1 MAYQNMDVHTVS
13 KRKTY
18 SKGLLL
24 VAAVGTVLFALIVGL
39 AVGIPLTKRSLTQ
52 SLTPLQRARQL
63 LQQTPLI
70 DGHNDLPYR
79 YTIYADNSVET
90 VNLRERPPN
99 WNISHTD
106 IDRLRR
112 GQVGAQF
119 WAAFVLC
126 KTQQKDAV
134 RATLEQIDVIKRY
147 VALYPDVFEFVT
159 SAQGILDAFKRKRI
173 ASLIGVEGGHSI
185 DSSLGALRMMYDL
198 GTRYMTLTHN
208 CNTPW
213 ADNSIVDSGK
223 QTAQFPKTGL
233 NDFGKEVVREM
244 NRIGML
250 VDISHVSE
258 AVMMTV
264 LNISEA
270 PVIFSHSS
278 SYALCAHSR
287 NVKDTTLKFLA
298 EKNKGVVMVNFFSNF
313 INCPPAYNS
322 TLANLTM
329 VADHIDHIKNV
340 AGADHVGIGAD
351 YDGVPWVPEGLDD
364 VSKYPEL
371 FAELIMRGWSDDDL
385 KKLAGENLLR
395 VFKKAEEVRDRMS
408 QMKPIDTVIP
418 LESVANVS
426 CRTRLPTP

>member
-233 NDFGKEVVREM
+233 NDFGKE
-244 NRIGML
+244 
-250 VDISHVSE
+250 
-258 AVMMTV
+258 
-264 LNISEA
+264 
-270 PVIFSHSS
+270 
-278 SYALCAHSR
+278 
-287 NVKDTTLKFLA
+287 
-298 EKNKGVVMVNFFSNF
+298 KNKGVVMVNFFSNF